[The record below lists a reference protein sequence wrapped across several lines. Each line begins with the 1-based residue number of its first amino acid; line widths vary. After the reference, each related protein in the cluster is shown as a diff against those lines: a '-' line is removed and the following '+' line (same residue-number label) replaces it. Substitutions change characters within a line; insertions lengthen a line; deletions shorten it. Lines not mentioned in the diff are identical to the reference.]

1 VIRHRAARWL
11 AIATALTLI
20 GCQQG
25 IEDTATPTPGT
36 AAVMAEALQAPV
48 ADPPVHPSDTAL
60 PVTTTTAAPEPV
72 PAEMVAPYEP
82 PTTTT
87 TTTTAPPPPPPPAAP
102 KIRVAKAPS
111 APAGIAPAA
120 APPAAAPIDSAG
132 ASALTSLTNGVRTS
146 AGLAPLARD
155 GSLDAQAVAWAQE
168 LASSGRL
175 RHSNIPRSIIG
186 KPWSTVGE
194 NVGVGPSVQ
203 IVHNALVASSGHYAN
218 IVGPAYTRV
227 GIGVAVDASGQVWVC
242 EVFGG

>member
-1 VIRHRAARWL
+1 MIRHRAARWL
-11 AIATALTLI
+11 AVAAALTLI

-36 AAVMAEALQAPV
+36 AAVMAEALRAPV
-48 ADPPVHPSDTAL
+48 ADPPVPPSEVAA

-87 TTTTAPPPPPPPAAP
+87 TTTTTTTAPPPPPPAAP
-102 KIRVAKAPS
+102 RIRVAKAPAIS
-111 APAGIAPAA
+111 TGV
-120 APPAAAPIDSAG
+120 PPTAAPIDSAA
-132 ASALTSLTNGVRTS
+132 ASTFTSLTNGVRAS

-168 LASSGRL
+168 LARSGQL
-175 RHSNIPRSIIG
+175 RHSNIPRAVIG

-203 IVHNALVASSGHYAN
+203 ILHDALVASSGHYAN
-218 IVGPAYTRV
+218 IAGPAYTRV

-242 EVFGG
+242 QVFAG

>member
-11 AIATALTLI
+11 AVAAALTLI

-36 AAVMAEALQAPV
+36 AAVMAGALRAPV
-48 ADPPVHPSDTAL
+48 ADPPVHPSEVAV

-87 TTTTAPPPPPPPAAP
+87 TTTTTTAPPPPPPAAP
-102 KIRVAKAPS
+102 RIRVAKAPTAS
-111 APAGIAPAA
+111 PS

-132 ASALTSLTNGVRTS
+132 ASALTSLTNGVRAS

-155 GSLDAQAVAWAQE
+155 GSLDAQAIAWAQE

-203 IVHNALVASSGHYAN
+203 IVHDALVASSGHYAN
-218 IVGPAYTRV
+218 IAGPAYTRV